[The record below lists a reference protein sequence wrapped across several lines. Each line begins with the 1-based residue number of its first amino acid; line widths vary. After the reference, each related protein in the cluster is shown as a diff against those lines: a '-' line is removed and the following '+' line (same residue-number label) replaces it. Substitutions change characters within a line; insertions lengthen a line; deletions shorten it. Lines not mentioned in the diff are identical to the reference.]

1 MENDYYNDEYMDDS
15 HIPRL
20 YIESMAT
27 VQDIELE
34 LMSNHDEFY
43 RRIVTYMIETIE
55 NTIPVGEPLA
65 ILVDEG
71 GAEYD
76 MELGPE
82 GYLKSLNK
90 CMEYFSEMEEYE
102 TCTLIKDL
110 IRITEDGLL

>member
-1 MENDYYNDEYMDDS
+1 MENDYYNDEYMDDA

-20 YIESMAT
+20 HIESLGTM
-27 VQDIELE
+27 QDIELD

-43 RRIVTYMIETIE
+43 RRIITFMIETVE
-55 NTIPVGEPLA
+55 NRLPAGEPLA
-65 ILVDEG
+65 ILVDENG
-71 GAEYD
+71 TEYD
-76 MELGPE
+76 MELGPD

-90 CMEYFSEMEEYE
+90 CMEYFKDIEEYE